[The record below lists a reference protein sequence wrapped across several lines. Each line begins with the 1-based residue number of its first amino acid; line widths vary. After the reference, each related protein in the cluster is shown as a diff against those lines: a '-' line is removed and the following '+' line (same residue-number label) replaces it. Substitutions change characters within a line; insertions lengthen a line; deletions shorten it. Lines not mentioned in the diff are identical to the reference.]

1 MTAFSKFHHFT
12 QDDIEKSVEITS
24 QQGAMSK
31 SLIHVTTGHRNLV
44 GRQFLLQ
51 QVAYWIT
58 VAGLSIAEA
67 SAPLLNAHNMRWWL
81 AVSFLSWLL
90 RIVIFLPVYFLP
102 PAVVAKSL
110 LLKLSPLAIITIACG
125 YWIWTISLFAG
136 PVLTVRELFM
146 CIGFLAISISMTG
159 MFPVT
164 PIAVIVYNTVLWGAL
179 SYSLY
184 THHLLSAPVLI
195 ALNFIV
201 LVILGLYVFISI
213 SQIRTQL
220 NRSDQVDILNAQLVS
235 TNAMLE
241 SLKNSAYTAL
251 ETRSVFFAQ
260 ASHDFKQRLH
270 GAKLMV
276 LAALAATKPG
286 DAANGALHRL
296 GEEMDSLEVYMNQV
310 LDFARIESLD
320 AGTYLRSTQVQSLF
334 QKLDLHFEEIAISK
348 GVRLNFRPTD
358 IRIGTD
364 ASMLHRLLENLVSN
378 ALKFTRKGGGVLVTA
393 RARVD
398 GVYIEV
404 WDQGPG
410 IKPEARHR
418 IFDAFHQEAPAGG
431 PRQPGIGLG
440 LAIVQRFAGRLGYRI
455 QIHSVVGRGTVFR
468 VIVPREFMVFDT
480 ITS

>member
-24 QQGAMSK
+24 QQGTASK
-31 SLIHVTTGHRNLV
+31 ALLNVTTGHRNLV

-51 QVAYWIT
+51 QIAYWIT
-58 VAGLSIAEA
+58 VGGLAIAEA
-67 SAPLLNAHNMRWWL
+67 SAPLLSEDTMRLWMIVT
-81 AVSFLSWLL
+81 AVSWVF
-90 RIVIFLPVYFLP
+90 RILIYLPVYYLP

-110 LLKLSPLAIITIACG
+110 FLKASPLAIILVACG
-125 YWIWTISLFAG
+125 YWMWTIPLFAG

-159 MFPVT
+159 IFPVT
-164 PIAVIVYNTVLWGAL
+164 PIAVIVYISVLWGSL
-179 SYSLY
+179 SFSMY
-184 THHLLSAPVLI
+184 TNQMLSAPLLF
-195 ALNFIV
+195 AMNSMV

-213 SQIRTQL
+213 SQVKTQL
-220 NRSDQVDILNAQLVS
+220 NRSDQVDILNAELVS
-235 TNAMLE
+235 TNEVLQ
-241 SLKNSAYTAL
+241 SLKNAAYTAL

-260 ASHDFKQRLH
+260 ANHDFKQHLH

-276 LAALAATKPG
+276 VAALATTKPG
-286 DAANGALHRL
+286 EAAHGALQRL
-296 GEEMDSLEVYMNQV
+296 GEEMDSLEVYMNNV

-320 AGTYLRSTQVQSLF
+320 AGTQLRSTKIQSLF

-348 GVRLNFRPTD
+348 QVNLNFRPTN

-364 ASMLHRLLENLVSN
+364 ASMLYRMLENLISN

-393 RARVD
+393 RARA
-398 GVYIEV
+398 GGIYIEV

-410 IKPEARHR
+410 IKTEAQHR
-418 IFDAFHQEAPAGG
+418 IFDAFHQEVPASG

-468 VIVPREFMVFDT
+468 VIIPREFLASESIST
-480 ITS
+480 